1 MLTYEDCIGLCG
13 LTDEEVEALSVHE
26 HIPEIIAAE
35 LGSYLIERADG
46 ERFIAAAI
54 VDDLEAARQAGDRE
68 AIDRYEGVLK
78 HFLATHPKVSTHR
91 R

>member
-1 MLTYEDCIGLCG
+1 MLTYEGCIGLGG

-26 HIPEIIAAE
+26 HIPEIVAAE

-54 VDDLEAARQAGDRE
+54 VDDLEAARRSGDRE
-68 AIDRYEGVLK
+68 AIARYEGVLK
-78 HFLATHPKVSTHR
+78 HFVATHPKISTHR

>member
-26 HIPEIIAAE
+26 HIPEIVAAE

-54 VDDLEAARQAGDRE
+54 VDDLEAARRSGDRE
-68 AIDRYEGVLK
+68 AIARYEGVLK
-78 HFLATHPKVSTHR
+78 HFVATHPKISTHR